1 MVNEFTSTKVDEFL
15 SDSQDVM
22 TANKITHSAKIL
34 IMIGLAAGVFGGFV
48 GLGGGVIMI
57 PAMIYL
63 LGMSQFEAQ
72 GTSLAV
78 MLPPVGILAA
88 MNYYKAGQ
96 LNWKYA
102 LIIAITFTLG
112 GFIGSKL
119 ALNIPVTTVKKIF
132 GFVLL
137 GIGLNI
143 ILGK

>member
-1 MVNEFTSTKVDEFL
+1 MNLYVFL
-15 SDSQDVM
+15 
-22 TANKITHSAKIL
+22 IL

>member
-1 MVNEFTSTKVDEFL
+1 MNAYIFL
-15 SDSQDVM
+15 
-22 TANKITHSAKIL
+22 IL
-34 IMIGLAAGVFGGFV
+34 VLIGFFAGVFGGFV

-57 PAMIYL
+57 PALIYL
-63 LGMSQFEAQ
+63 LGLSQIEAQ

-102 LIIAITFTLG
+102 LIIAITFTIG
-112 GFIGSKL
+112 GYFGSKI
-119 ALNIPVTTVKKIF
+119 ALDIPVATVKKIF

-137 GIGLNI
+137 GISLNI
-143 ILGK
+143 ILGR

>member
-1 MVNEFTSTKVDEFL
+1 MNLYVFL
-15 SDSQDVM
+15 
-22 TANKITHSAKIL
+22 IL

-88 MNYYKAGQ
+88 MNYYKVGQ